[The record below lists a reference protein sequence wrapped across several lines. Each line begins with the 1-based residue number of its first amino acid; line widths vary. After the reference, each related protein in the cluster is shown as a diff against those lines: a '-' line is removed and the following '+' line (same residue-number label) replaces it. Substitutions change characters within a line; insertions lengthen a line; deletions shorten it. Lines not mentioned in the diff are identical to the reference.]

1 MLPQSDKER
10 RALQS
15 ILDRASTDLAFR
27 GRLLK
32 DPREAIFEAFG
43 VMIPANFRI
52 KFIER
57 DPDIDSLVVLPDV
70 ALRSGELSDE
80 ELESVSGG
88 MEESAEWAEDLEE
101 DEEEPLDLV

>member
-27 GRLLK
+27 GRLLRN
-32 DPREAIFEAFG
+32 PRDAILETFG
-43 VMIPANFRI
+43 VTIPAAFRI

-57 DPDIDSLVVLPDV
+57 DPDVDALVVLPDI
-70 ALRSGELSDE
+70 ALPSGELSDD

-88 MEESAEWAEDLEE
+88 VEESAEWAEDL
-101 DEEEPLDLV
+101 DEEPE